1 MATTKATAAKKTA
14 TNAAETKAEENQ
26 QASTSTAVAV
36 AQRTSLAVAAPE
48 FLSAEDMGV
57 GFEGAGQDAYA
68 IPFLQVLQKMS
79 PICDED
85 NPKYVKGAKA
95 GMIYNT
101 VTGRLYDVKES
112 TDPDSKSTPLEL
124 VQAAY
129 KHSFIR
135 WGSRDGDQG
144 GFKGEITPEEMDAV
158 IARGEVENIDGK
170 LYVKNADGSV
180 DVKKA
185 EYYADTRSHF
195 VVAIDTETGEAMNAI
210 LSLSSTQIKSSKM
223 LMTSLQNKKVNIG
236 GRIGTPATYANKVLL
251 TTTVQSNDKGTWS
264 TAKFALDGLV
274 TDPEVFAQAK
284 AFHKAISSGAAKAD
298 YSKTVDTGEGS
309 VGGTPKTADGF

>member
-1 MATTKATAAKKTA
+1 MATTKATAAKGKA
-14 TNAAETKAEENQ
+14 TSAAAETKAEENQ
-26 QASTSTAVAV
+26 QTSTSVAV
-36 AQRTSLAVAAPE
+36 AARKSVAVAAPE

-68 IPFLQVLQKMS
+68 IPFLQILQKMS

-85 NPKYVKGAKA
+85 NPKYIKGAKA

-101 VTGRLYDVKES
+101 VTGKLYDVKES
-112 TDPDSKSTPLEL
+112 TDPDSKSVPLEL

-144 GFKGEITPEEMDAV
+144 GFKGEISPEEMDAI
-158 IARGEVENIDGK
+158 IAKGEVENIDGK
-170 LYVKNADGSV
+170 LFVKNPDGTV
-180 DVKKA
+180 DVKKSD
-185 EYYADTRSHF
+185 YWADTRSHF

-210 LSLSSTQIKSSKM
+210 LSLASTQIKSSKM
-223 LMTSLQNKKVNIG
+223 LMTSLQNKKVQIG
-236 GRIGTPATYANKVLL
+236 TRVGTPATYANKVLL

-298 YSKTVDTGEGS
+298 YTKSVDTGEGS
-309 VGGTPKTADGF
+309 VGGAPKQAEGF

>member
-1 MATTKATAAKKTA
+1 MATTKSAATKKPA
-14 TNAAETKAEENQ
+14 TNEAETKAEENQ
-26 QASTSTAVAV
+26 KASTEVAV
-36 AQRTSLAVAAPE
+36 VNRSSLAVAAPE

-85 NPKYVKGAKA
+85 NPKYVKGAKS

-101 VTGRLYDVKES
+101 VTGKLYDVKES
-112 TDPDSKSTPLEL
+112 TDPDSTSTPLVI

-170 LYVKNADGSV
+170 LFVKNADGTV
-180 DVKKA
+180 DVKKSD
-185 EYYADTRSHF
+185 YYADTRSHF

-210 LSLSSTQIKSSKM
+210 LSLASTQIKSSKM
-223 LMTSLQNKKVNIG
+223 LMTSLQNKKVKIG
-236 GRIGTPATYANKVLL
+236 DRIGTPATYANRVLL
-251 TTTVQSNDKGTWS
+251 TTSVQSNDKGTWS

-274 TDPEVFAQAK
+274 TDPEIFAQAK

-298 YSKTVDTGEGS
+298 YTKTVDTGEGS
-309 VGGTPKTADGF
+309 VGGAPKQADGF

>member
-1 MATTKATAAKKTA
+1 MATAKKTA
-14 TNAAETKAEENQ
+14 STKSAETEVKANEQ
-26 QASTSTAVAV
+26 LSTSTAVAEV
-36 AQRTSLAVAAPE
+36 KPQRTAIAAPV
-48 FLSAEDMGV
+48 FMDAEDMGV

-68 IPFLQVLQKMS
+68 IPFLQILQKMS
-79 PICDED
+79 PIVDED
-85 NPKYVKGAKA
+85 NPKHIKGAKA

-101 VTGRLYDVKES
+101 VTGKLYDVKVS
-112 TDPDSKSTPLEL
+112 TDPDSTSTPLEL

-158 IARGEVENIDGK
+158 IARGEVENVDGK
-170 LYVKNADGSV
+170 LFVKNADGTF
-180 DVKKA
+180 DVKKSD
-185 EYYADTRSHF
+185 YYADTRSHF

-210 LSLSSTQIKSSKM
+210 LSLASTQIKSSKM
-223 LMTSLQNKKVNIG
+223 LMTSLQNKKVSIN
-236 GRIGTPATYANKVLL
+236 GRVGTPATYANKVLL
-251 TTTVQSNDKGTWS
+251 TTTVQQNDKGTWS
-264 TAKFALDGLV
+264 TAKFDLDGLV

-298 YSKTVDTGEGS
+298 YAKAVDTGEGS
-309 VGGTPKTADGF
+309 VSGAPKTAEGF

>member
-1 MATTKATAAKKTA
+1 MATKPAAKKTPQ
-14 TNAAETKAEENQ
+14 AAEAEVK
-26 QASTSTAVAV
+26 QAATSSAVAV
-36 AQRTSLAVAAPE
+36 ATRTSLAVAAPD

-85 NPKYVKGAKA
+85 NPKYIKGAKA

-101 VTGRLYDVKES
+101 VTGKLYDVKES
-112 TDPDSKSTPLEL
+112 TDPESTSTPLVI

-144 GFKGEITPEEMDAV
+144 GFKGEVTPEEMDAIV
-158 IARGEVENIDGK
+158 AQGNVENIDGK
-170 LYVKNADGSV
+170 LFVKNADGSV
-180 DVKKA
+180 DVKKSD
-185 EYYADTRSHF
+185 YYADTRSHF

-210 LSLSSTQIKSSKM
+210 LSLASTQIKSSKM
-223 LMTSLQNKKVNIG
+223 LMTSLQNKKVKIG
-236 GRIGTPATYANKVLL
+236 DRVGTPATYANRVLL
-251 TTTVQSNDKGTWS
+251 TTNVQQNDKGTWS

-274 TDPEVFAQAK
+274 TDPEIFAQAK

-298 YSKTVDTGEGS
+298 YAKSVDTGEGS
-309 VGGTPKTADGF
+309 VSGAPKTADGF